1 VSRVP
6 RVTEAAAG
14 GSRLCAGPL
23 ELMTRTYE
31 AATNPTR
38 QRQRDQ
44 IAGGPAKRVVV
55 HRLGFGPPSEGRLS
69 KMTTMQVA
77 VQDRILTA
85 VALDRDVSTSE
96 VLAGCPEGAN
106 ERDFLRAVWLLF
118 SANALTGPPLALT
131 DEGRRRLVPA
141 WRRSRERDAAR

>member
-1 VSRVP
+1 
-6 RVTEAAAG
+6 VTEAAAG

-23 ELMTRTYE
+23 EL
-31 AATNPTR
+31 
-38 QRQRDQ
+38 
-44 IAGGPAKRVVV
+44 
-55 HRLGFGPPSEGRLS
+55 
-69 KMTTMQVA
+69 MTTMQVA

-96 VLAGCPEGAN
+96 VLAGCPESAN

-141 WRRSRERDAAR
+141 WRRSRDGTRPAEALTRQNTRATG